1 MNAPLFAAP
10 PTMVD
15 PDTGTRVWLF
25 DEVTTMVD
33 QTLGPMSAG
42 VGRFLTGPVEAELQR
57 RWISAGKKVRFIHD
71 WRSCS
76 TYETEARNLIL
87 EWGRQSKAH
96 SQQVVIQLAPDASPF
111 VKIAASTGVSL
122 LKAARMPIDLVDDL
136 TPFITELS
144 ALTPR

>member
-1 MNAPLFAAP
+1 MIAPIFSAAP
-10 PTMVD
+10 TMLD

-144 ALTPR
+144 ALAPR